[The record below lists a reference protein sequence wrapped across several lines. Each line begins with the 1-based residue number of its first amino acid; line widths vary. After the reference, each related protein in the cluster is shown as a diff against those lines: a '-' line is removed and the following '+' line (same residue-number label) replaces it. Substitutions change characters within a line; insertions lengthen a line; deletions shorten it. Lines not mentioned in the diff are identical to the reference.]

1 MIDNEIK
8 ENEMTEN
15 NEIITT
21 DTEGIY
27 MRDYQDTLVTR
38 DIPVNYGYY
47 NDAGEY
53 VENGTL
59 TITHYRYAHNPTELY
74 EANANQPYFDLD
86 NLTTQTHNFKSKVL
100 EWAQKEKMNIS
111 FSVEKTSNSN
121 RFSQF
126 KSILK
131 VNGKNISI
139 GYGKSKKNAEKD
151 ASRVAYEKLQLNGN

>member
-27 MRDYQDTLVTR
+27 MRDYQDTLVER

-59 TITHYRYAHNPTELY
+59 TITHYRYAHNPMELY
-74 EANANQPYFDLD
+74 EANVNQPRLNLENYD
-86 NLTTQTHNFKSKVL
+86 NTTPGEVALYKGIPMMYRFNPVIREMMMTGNYRIRYRGGSKPQYGYV
-100 EWAQKEKMNIS
+100 
-111 FSVEKTSNSN
+111 
-121 RFSQF
+121 RSQYNT
-126 KSILK
+126 L
-131 VNGKNISI
+131 
-139 GYGKSKKNAEKD
+139 AEYADTFAIYPK
-151 ASRVAYEKLQLNGN
+151 